1 MHTPASV
8 RHLKIAGILVLSVL
22 IMGTI
27 GYMLIEQLSFVD
39 ALYTTVDMM
48 STIGNVVRPISV
60 SGRVFTIVV
69 IVFGVGSLL
78 YTLSAGMEFM
88 IEGHFSQA
96 VRGYL
101 MDKKI
106 AALRR
111 HFIICGFGRVG
122 SQIAEDFAAAH
133 KPFVVIDDDER
144 NIQSCLQRGYLALQ
158 GDATRDDI
166 LREAGIQ
173 QAQCALV
180 ATDNDANNI
189 SITLSV
195 RYLNSNLFIVSRAN
209 HSETEAKLKRAGA
222 DRVLSPYTIGGHR
235 MANLAFQPAVIE
247 FLDSI
252 TRAGNTELA
261 VQEVT
266 LAPTSLLVGKTMTQ
280 AQNAL
285 SNGIVLVALKKRSG
299 LISGPRLET
308 LIEAGDIMIVMGV
321 PGQLAAFKAESATGL

>member
-1 MHTPASV
+1 MHTPASI

-22 IMGTI
+22 ILGTI

-39 ALYTTVDMM
+39 ALYTTIDMM
-48 STIGNVVRPISV
+48 STIGNVVHPFSLA
-60 SGRVFTIVV
+60 GRVFTIFV
-69 IVFGVGSLL
+69 IAFGVGSLL

-96 VRGYL
+96 VRGYF

-106 AALRR
+106 AALRK

-122 SQIAEDFAAAH
+122 TQIAEDFAAAH
-133 KPFVVIDDDER
+133 RPFVVIDDNEG
-144 NIQSCLQRGYLALQ
+144 NIQRCLQLGYLALH
-158 GDATRDDI
+158 GDATHDDT
-166 LREAGIQ
+166 LREAGIEL
-173 QAQCALV
+173 AQCALV

-189 SITLSV
+189 SITLSL
-195 RYLNSNLFIVSRAN
+195 RSLNSNLFVVSRAN
-209 HSETEAKLKRAGA
+209 HDETVAKLRRAGA

-266 LAPTSLLVGKTMTQ
+266 LASTSPLVGKTMTE

-285 SNGIVLVALKKRSG
+285 SNGVVLVALKKRSG
-299 LISGPRLET
+299 LVSGPRPGT
-308 LIEAGDIMIVMGV
+308 LIDAGDTVVVMGV
-321 PGQLAAFKAESATGL
+321 PSQLAAFKKSVTG